1 MSLAE
6 DKLLARLCATDREV
20 VYFPVRHHSPAAAK
34 LAGEC
39 IRALKPKAVL
49 IEGPSDFNQHLAE
62 IFLAHDLPIAIY
74 SYFQTDTAS
83 SGAYYPFCEYSP
95 EWAALMS
102 AKACGA
108 HVELIDLPWREV
120 AAEDDTTHRY
130 ADAELRRGKLIAS
143 LCARLHVENFDDLWD
158 RLVEADFELTLD
170 DYLARVHSFCLETRR
185 SEGEVRAVDRRREA
199 FMTQRIAHALAE
211 QGAPLL
217 VLTGGYHSS
226 ALVARLEGFECPGTD
241 TPSAVG
247 PLPIVDAGIALT
259 TYSYERLD
267 GLSGYNAGMPSPG
280 FYQQAWKQRCSTTR
294 FDHRELLGRLVTELR
309 KRGQILSTADLIAV
323 ETSAQALA
331 ALRGRSHVWRR
342 DLVDAVTSAL
352 IKDEVEYGAASP
364 FLDAVHAVLRGRQ
377 QGRLADGTRLPPLV
391 ADIRARLSE
400 MNLDPGQGARS
411 VDLDLLDP
419 AQRAQSRL
427 LHCLR
432 LLSIAGYDLR
442 SGTDFLQRDD
452 MTRLWESWRIHWSPE
467 FDTSC
472 IEAARYG
479 VTVVDAV
486 AARLG
491 ELAREEHVNAA
502 SAAELVVSAARAGV
516 DTISKQVLDELS
528 ELLRK
533 ERELENSAL
542 ALQHLLFLYCHD
554 EVFGTVELASV
565 GVLAREAF
573 NRSLW
578 LLELVGG
585 SRDRTRAQLIGMQ
598 ALLEA
603 QRRSGES
610 LELNQTE
617 FVAVLTRVLQD
628 PDKPPQLRGASAGIL
643 WTLGVADDAS
653 VLANLLLFTVPG
665 DLGDFLTG
673 LFALAREVAQR
684 NAELVK
690 TLDRMLLEFA
700 GTDFE
705 TALPSLR
712 LAFTYFT
719 PREKHY
725 MLRTLFSSL
734 GIQDAQP
741 LASLEVSAEVGAR
754 ALAVESRVYAEIEK
768 YDLYASGMGGGG
780 ERG

>member
-1 MSLAE
+1 MTSLAN
-6 DKLLARLCATDREV
+6 DALLDRLCATDREV
-20 VYFPVRHHSPAAAK
+20 VYFPVRHHSPAAAQ

-49 IEGPSDFNQHLAE
+49 IEGPSDFNPHLDE
-62 IFLAHDLPIAIY
+62 IFLAHQLPIAIY
-74 SYFQTDTAS
+74 SYFQTEASS

-95 EWAALMS
+95 EWAALTS

-108 HVELIDLPWREV
+108 HVELIDLPWHEV
-120 AAEDDTTHRY
+120 AAEDGATHRY
-130 ADAELRRGKLIAS
+130 ADAELRRGKLIAT
-143 LCARLHVENFDDLWD
+143 LCARFHVEDFDDLWD
-158 RLVEADFELTLD
+158 RLVEADLELALD

-185 SEGEVRAVDRRREA
+185 SEDEVRAVDRRREA
-199 FMTQRIAHALAE
+199 FMAERIVHALAE
-211 QGAPLL
+211 RGAPLL

-226 ALVARLEGFECPGTD
+226 ALVARIEGFECPGTD
-241 TPSAVG
+241 TPSARES
-247 PLPIVDAGIALT
+247 LKLVDAGIALT

-267 GLSGYNAGMPSPG
+267 GLSGYDAGMPSPG
-280 FYQQAWKQRCSTTR
+280 FYQQAWKQRGSTR
-294 FDHRELLGRLVTELR
+294 FDHRELLKLLVTELR

-331 ALRGRSHVWRR
+331 ALRGRCHVWRR

-400 MNLDPGQGARS
+400 ASLDAGQGTRS
-411 VDLDLLDP
+411 IDLDLLDP

-442 SGTDFLQRDD
+442 SGTDFLQRDE
-452 MTRLWESWRIHWSPE
+452 MTRLWESWRIQWSPE

-479 VTVVDAV
+479 VTVIDAV

-491 ELAREEHVNAA
+491 QLAREEHANAA
-502 SAAELVVSAARAGV
+502 SAAELVISAARAGV
-516 DTISKQVLDELS
+516 DTISKQVLDELG

-565 GVLAREAF
+565 GALAREAF

-585 SRDRTRAQLIGMQ
+585 SRDRTREQLIGMQ

-628 PDKPPQLRGASAGIL
+628 ADKPPQLRGASAGIL
-643 WTLGVADDAS
+643 WTLGVADDAA
-653 VLANLLLFTVPG
+653 VLSSLLLFTVPG

-690 TLDRMLLEFA
+690 TLDRMLLEFG

-712 LAFTYFT
+712 LAFTFFT

-725 MLRTLFSSL
+725 MLTTLFRSL
-734 GIQDAQP
+734 GIQDTQP
-741 LASLEVSAEVGAR
+741 LASLRVSAEVGAR
-754 ALAVESRVYAEIEK
+754 ALAIESRVYAEIGK
-768 YDLYASGMGGGG
+768 YDLHDSGRREGG
-780 ERG
+780 EHG